1 LKKLEDKIFY
11 PFLVII
17 LFWFI
22 VVVFASC
29 SSQYYVST
37 SNYDPLYGPDEV
49 VLNVPSD
56 VTIDT
61 LSYSQFKRKLRND
74 FSFRYDFAQYAIDQ
88 PYSWYMSNYSFNY
101 WRPFTSF
108 DMYWN
113 RHNLWMDW
121 AFNYPFFNYGWNYG
135 YGWNT
140 YNYGWYSWNRPY
152 RPWNH
157 WNSWF
162 NGPFNIPGHNV
173 VWNSGRENIAY
184 INGPRGS
191 RGIPNN
197 NIEDNI
203 VTRYN
208 KGRNSRIIDNSN
220 ENSTLN
226 TIVSNLRD
234 KFTNIRIYNN
244 PNNVPENAG
253 RPIINNNNNNKPI
266 RGSWRPSNNSN
277 NNNSYKP
284 VYNNSNISN
293 SSSRIYTRPTGNS
306 SNSSTGTS
314 SNASKNGGSSRG
326 GNSNRGN

>member
-1 LKKLEDKIFY
+1 MNRIL
-11 PFLVII
+11 II
-17 LFWFI
+17 LI
-22 VVVFASC
+22 ALTVSSCASL
-29 SSQYYVST
+29 QLST
-37 SNYDPLYGPDEV
+37 GGMHHDPLYGPQEV
-49 VLNVPSD
+49 ALEVPND
-56 VTIDT
+56 IEIDT
-61 LSYSQFKRKLRND
+61 LSYSQLRRKLRND
-74 FSFRYDFAQYAIDQ
+74 FNFRYDFAQYAIDQ

-152 RPWNH
+152 NPWNP

-173 VWNSGRENIAY
+173 VWNSGRENMAY

-208 KGRNSRIIDNSN
+208 KGRNSRTIDNSN

-234 KFTNIRIYNN
+234 KFANVSIYNS
-244 PNNVPENAG
+244 PNNVPLNNNNNNN
-253 RPIINNNNNNKPI
+253 INNNNNNRPIIINNTKPI
-266 RGSWRPSNNSN
+266 NNNSN
-277 NNNSYKP
+277 SKPTWNSKP
-284 VYNNSNISN
+284 TYNSF
-293 SSSRIYTRPTGNS
+293 NS
-306 SNSSTGTS
+306 SNSSRGGS
-314 SNASKNGGSSRG
+314 VNSNSGGASRGSNNSASGGKSGGSSRG
-326 GNSNRGN
+326 GNSNGNN